1 MVAVAM
7 ILDVLA
13 CETGHHNLITV
24 PLVQSPASYKG
35 HYSVLQSAFQ

>member
-7 ILDVLA
+7 ILDVLV

-24 PLVQSPASYKG
+24 PLVQSPASEFELECV
-35 HYSVLQSAFQ
+35 H